1 MDTAN
6 RLGWWRQFK
15 DGVMTGS
22 GFCKRAAD
30 AVAKAF
36 GIPFLQGSHA
46 DTGTEDTGDEP
57 MQEEEQQFA
66 QMVTSLGRLFPFVR
80 PSPTFRARLKE
91 ALLAEHRQ
99 RLAYRAVVPA
109 PQEGGIS
116 LGAQASRLPGSW
128 RWSLAATVPLLIG
141 VLATILWRRSHR
153 SDARLVSPV
162 GGQ

>member
-22 GFCKRAAD
+22 G
-30 AVAKAF
+30 
-36 GIPFLQGSHA
+36 IPFLQGPHA
-46 DTGTEDTGDEP
+46 DMGAEDTGDEP

-116 LGAQASRLPGSW
+116 W

-153 SDARLVSPV
+153 SNQQLISPV
-162 GGQ
+162 AGQ